1 MGQQRGVV
9 TILSFDRT
17 PQGAWVDKDKS
28 EIKALLQNT
37 DSFTIETTGQTYQD
51 AASKIEQ
58 AINALEAHAGKIAD
72 VWKGPD
78 AARARTALEL
88 LHATGN
94 ELSSKLSM
102 MGAALQTYAG
112 HLNDTKT
119 QVDEEVSVPS
129 AGLTQQEEDLV
140 REGLE
145 NTQAQ
150 RALYELN
157 QKIVSIYDIDLPH
170 SVSYDLP
177 AVTIPS
183 GPAETQE
190 PDYRTGPG
198 TEGPAF
204 TTPVNDDG
212 GSYDGGSRVSNTST
226 GGTGSGSPS
235 GSSEPQGSDRGDS
248 DPRGSDPGGSNPG
261 GSDPGDPTNPGPDT
275 PADPGTDPP
284 ASQDPGGQDPGSE
297 NGATAPPVIG
307 ADDTTTTDGTNPT
320 DPRQTDMAGYQP
332 PTATIAPPTV
342 TTPST
347 TLNPQIGYNL
357 PTTGGTPGI
366 PSVIGSPAIGGGQS
380 PLVTP
385 LGRGSSTGMA
395 GGMPFMPFM
404 GGGVGGGEYSDLE
417 RNTYVPE
424 DANCWTVGHD
434 TTDPVIE

>member
-1 MGQQRGVV
+1 MGEQREVV

-37 DSFTIETTGQTYQD
+37 DSFTIESTGQTYQN

-78 AARARTALEL
+78 AAKARTALEL
-88 LHATGN
+88 LHASGN

-102 MGAALQTYAG
+102 MGTALQTYAG
-112 HLNDTKT
+112 HLTDTKT
-119 QVDEEVSVPS
+119 QVDEDVSVPS
-129 AGLTQQEEDLV
+129 AGLTRSEEETV
-140 REGLE
+140 RKSLE
-145 NTQAQ
+145 NTKAQ

-170 SVSYDLP
+170 SVSYELP
-177 AVTIPS
+177 TVSIPS
-183 GPAETQE
+183 GPAETQD
-190 PDYRTGPG
+190 PNYPTGPG

-204 TTPVNDDG
+204 TTPVNDGG
-212 GSYDGGSRVSNTST
+212 GSYNGGSGAPSASS
-226 GGTGSGSPS
+226 GGTGGGGSPS
-235 GSSEPQGSDRGDS
+235 GGSPSGGS

-261 GSDPGDPTNPGPDT
+261 GSAPGDPTSPAPDT

-284 ASQDPGGQDPGSE
+284 AAQDPSQTQNPGSE

-307 ADDTTTTDGTNPT
+307 ADDTTTTGGTNPT

-347 TLNPQIGYNL
+347 TLNPQIGYGL

-385 LGRGSSTGMA
+385 LGRGSSPGMA

-404 GGGVGGGEYSDLE
+404 GGGAGGEYSDLE

-424 DANCWTVGHD
+424 DKSCWTVGHD